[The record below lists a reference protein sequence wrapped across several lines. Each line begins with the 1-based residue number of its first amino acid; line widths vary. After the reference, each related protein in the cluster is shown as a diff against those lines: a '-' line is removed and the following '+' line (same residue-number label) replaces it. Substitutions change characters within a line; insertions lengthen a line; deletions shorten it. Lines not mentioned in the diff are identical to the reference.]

1 MQMKVTLEL
10 DKELDQF
17 DAWINGVRMKHDTK
31 KKRSLSGQVGGIAYL
46 SWHARSNPGTRFTIT
61 MTNAV
66 RTADKKNKFERGIPK
81 QQFLG
86 AGTEK
91 VNIA

>member
-1 MQMKVTLEL
+1 MPIKVTIEL

-17 DAWINGVRMKHDTK
+17 DAWINGTRMERDTK
-31 KKRSLSGQVGGIAYL
+31 KKRSLTGQARGIAYL
-46 SWHARSNPGTRFTIT
+46 TWHARSDPGTRFTIT

-81 QQFLG
+81 QLFLG

-91 VNIA
+91 IKIG

>member
-1 MQMKVTLEL
+1 MSTKVTLVL

-17 DAWINGVRMKHDTK
+17 DAWINGERMKRDTK
-31 KKRSLSGQVGGIAYL
+31 KKRNLSGQTDGVAYL
-46 SWHARSNPGTRFTIT
+46 TWHARSNPGTRFTIT
-61 MTNAV
+61 LTNAV

-81 QQFLG
+81 QQFLA

-91 VNIA
+91 IKIG